1 VRTYAVYVPNDHLE
15 KITELVRE
23 GIFASR
29 SEFVRAAIRDL
40 LHKELGQTG
49 DENDSSLT

>member
-1 VRTYAVYVPNDHLE
+1 MRTYAVYVSNDDLE
-15 KITELVRE
+15 TITELVRE

-40 LHKELGQTG
+40 LRKELRQT
-49 DENDSSLT
+49 DHDSNSSVT

>member
-1 VRTYAVYVPNDHLE
+1 VRTYAVYVPNDDLE
-15 KITELVRE
+15 TITELVRE

-40 LHKELGQTG
+40 LQKELGQTG
-49 DENDSSLT
+49 NDNDSSFI